1 LTMKSGVECEYFLIS
16 PDGNSIADPRDTQ
29 SKPCYDQSAL
39 MRRYDLIKEI
49 CDCMIEMGWG
59 PYQNDHE
66 DANGQFEMNWDYS
79 DCLKTADRHTFF
91 KYMVKT
97 IAEKHGLRATF
108 MPKPFE
114 NLTGNGCHAHIS
126 VWDGKKNKFLD
137 NSNNLGLS
145 KMAYNF
151 LGGVI
156 KHASSLSAF
165 FNPTINSY
173 RRINAP
179 PTKSGASWSPS
190 SISYTGNNRTHMIR
204 IPDPGRFELRLMDG
218 SANPYLLQAGVLAAG
233 INGIRKRV
241 NPGKPLFC
249 NMYTDHKKYP
259 NLKKLPNTLE
269 ESLDML
275 NSNTILKNAFGKDV
289 LNSYLKLKNSE
300 IWKWKNWEISWSL
313 SKQSSSEKNIKI
325 LLVHGFGASK
335 NHWRHNQDFLGKF
348 SNCFAIDLLGFGKS
362 SQPSALL
369 NYEPD
374 KENSIKYSFDLW
386 GNQISTF
393 CAEVI
398 KSPVYL
404 VGNSIGGVIALKAA
418 EILKDNCKGIIL
430 IDCAQRTMDDKR
442 LKKSDILMNLL
453 RPVLKT
459 IVRQRLIS
467 NTLFTRAANPKVIKR
482 ILEQAYPS
490 GKNIDKEL
498 IEILYQPSQR
508 KNSKEA
514 FRGFINLFDDYLATD
529 LFDKVNA
536 PIQLIWGEKDP
547 WESLNEAK
555 EWKNKF
561 RNIKRLDVIKNAGH
575 CPHDE
580 EPEET
585 NKLICEFLQE
595 TK

>member
-1 LTMKSGVECEYFLIS
+1 MSKNLFKIAKEKKIKYFLISFVDLFGVLRSKLVPAHAIKEMQETGAGFAGFAAWLDMTPADSDMFGIPDPDSLIQLPWNKEVGWLASDLWMNGKPVDASPRVMLKKQIKELSKQGLTMKSGVECEYFLIS
-16 PDGNSIADPRDTQ
+16 SDGSSIADSRDTQ

-137 NSNNLGLS
+137 KSNELGLT

-218 SANPYLLQAGVLAAG
+218 SANPYLLQASVLAAG
-233 INGIRKRV
+233 INGIK
-241 NPGKPLFC
+241 NKIDPGKPLHC
-249 NMYTDHKKYP
+249 NMYEDFAKYP
-259 NLKKLPNTLE
+259 DLPKLPDELDQSLKKLKQNKEMNEAFGADVIDSYIKLRGKEIKEFNNVEKFDKSKPITKWERQNTL
-269 ESLDML
+269 
-275 NSNTILKNAFGKDV
+275 
-289 LNSYLKLKNSE
+289 
-300 IWKWKNWEISWSL
+300 
-313 SKQSSSEKNIKI
+313 
-325 LLVHGFGASK
+325 
-335 NHWRHNQDFLGKF
+335 
-348 SNCFAIDLLGFGKS
+348 
-362 SQPSALL
+362 
-369 NYEPD
+369 
-374 KENSIKYSFDLW
+374 
-386 GNQISTF
+386 
-393 CAEVI
+393 
-398 KSPVYL
+398 
-404 VGNSIGGVIALKAA
+404 
-418 EILKDNCKGIIL
+418 
-430 IDCAQRTMDDKR
+430 DC
-442 LKKSDILMNLL
+442 
-453 RPVLKT
+453 
-459 IVRQRLIS
+459 
-467 NTLFTRAANPKVIKR
+467 
-482 ILEQAYPS
+482 
-490 GKNIDKEL
+490 
-498 IEILYQPSQR
+498 
-508 KNSKEA
+508 
-514 FRGFINLFDDYLATD
+514 
-529 LFDKVNA
+529 
-536 PIQLIWGEKDP
+536 
-547 WESLNEAK
+547 
-555 EWKNKF
+555 
-561 RNIKRLDVIKNAGH
+561 
-575 CPHDE
+575 
-580 EPEET
+580 
-585 NKLICEFLQE
+585 
-595 TK
+595 

>member
-1 LTMKSGVECEYFLIS
+1 MPKNLFKIAKEKKIKYFLISFVDLFGVLRSKLVPAHAIKDMQETGAGFAGFAAWLDMTPADSDMFGIPDPDSLIQLPWNKEVGWLASDLWMNGKPVDASPRIMLKKQIKKLSKQGLTMKSGVECEYFLIS
-16 PDGNSIADPRDTQ
+16 PNGDSIADPRDTQ

-137 NSNNLGLS
+137 KSNNLGLS

-218 SANPYLLQAGVLAAG
+218 SANPYLLQASVLAAG
-233 INGIRKRV
+233 INGIK
-241 NPGKPLFC
+241 NKIDPGKPLNC
-249 NMYTDHKKYP
+249 NMYEDFAKYP
-259 NLKKLPNTLE
+259 NLPKLPDELDQSLKQLKQNKEMNDAFGADVINSYIKLRSTEIKEFNNIERFDKSKPITKWERQNTL
-269 ESLDML
+269 
-275 NSNTILKNAFGKDV
+275 
-289 LNSYLKLKNSE
+289 
-300 IWKWKNWEISWSL
+300 
-313 SKQSSSEKNIKI
+313 
-325 LLVHGFGASK
+325 
-335 NHWRHNQDFLGKF
+335 
-348 SNCFAIDLLGFGKS
+348 
-362 SQPSALL
+362 
-369 NYEPD
+369 
-374 KENSIKYSFDLW
+374 
-386 GNQISTF
+386 
-393 CAEVI
+393 
-398 KSPVYL
+398 
-404 VGNSIGGVIALKAA
+404 
-418 EILKDNCKGIIL
+418 
-430 IDCAQRTMDDKR
+430 DC
-442 LKKSDILMNLL
+442 
-453 RPVLKT
+453 
-459 IVRQRLIS
+459 
-467 NTLFTRAANPKVIKR
+467 
-482 ILEQAYPS
+482 
-490 GKNIDKEL
+490 
-498 IEILYQPSQR
+498 
-508 KNSKEA
+508 
-514 FRGFINLFDDYLATD
+514 
-529 LFDKVNA
+529 
-536 PIQLIWGEKDP
+536 
-547 WESLNEAK
+547 
-555 EWKNKF
+555 
-561 RNIKRLDVIKNAGH
+561 
-575 CPHDE
+575 
-580 EPEET
+580 
-585 NKLICEFLQE
+585 
-595 TK
+595 

>member
-1 LTMKSGVECEYFLIS
+1 MSKNLFKIAKEKKIKYFLISFVDLFGVLRSKLVPAHAIKEMQETGAGFAGFAAWLDMTPADSDMFGIPDPDSLIQLPWNKEVGWLASDLWMNGKPVDASPRVMLKKQIKKLSKQGLTMKSGVECEYFLIS
-16 PDGNSIADPRDTQ
+16 PDGSSIADSRDTQ

-137 NSNNLGLS
+137 KSNELGLT

-218 SANPYLLQAGVLAAG
+218 SANPYLLQASVLAAG
-233 INGIRKRV
+233 INGIK
-241 NPGKPLFC
+241 NKIDPGKPLHC
-249 NMYTDHKKYP
+249 NMYEDFAKYP
-259 NLKKLPNTLE
+259 DLPKLPDELDQSLKKLKQNKEMNEAFSSDVIDSYIKLRSTEIKEFNNVEKFDKSKPITKWERQNTL
-269 ESLDML
+269 
-275 NSNTILKNAFGKDV
+275 
-289 LNSYLKLKNSE
+289 
-300 IWKWKNWEISWSL
+300 
-313 SKQSSSEKNIKI
+313 
-325 LLVHGFGASK
+325 
-335 NHWRHNQDFLGKF
+335 
-348 SNCFAIDLLGFGKS
+348 
-362 SQPSALL
+362 
-369 NYEPD
+369 
-374 KENSIKYSFDLW
+374 
-386 GNQISTF
+386 
-393 CAEVI
+393 
-398 KSPVYL
+398 
-404 VGNSIGGVIALKAA
+404 
-418 EILKDNCKGIIL
+418 
-430 IDCAQRTMDDKR
+430 DC
-442 LKKSDILMNLL
+442 
-453 RPVLKT
+453 
-459 IVRQRLIS
+459 
-467 NTLFTRAANPKVIKR
+467 
-482 ILEQAYPS
+482 
-490 GKNIDKEL
+490 
-498 IEILYQPSQR
+498 
-508 KNSKEA
+508 
-514 FRGFINLFDDYLATD
+514 
-529 LFDKVNA
+529 
-536 PIQLIWGEKDP
+536 
-547 WESLNEAK
+547 
-555 EWKNKF
+555 
-561 RNIKRLDVIKNAGH
+561 
-575 CPHDE
+575 
-580 EPEET
+580 
-585 NKLICEFLQE
+585 
-595 TK
+595 

>member
-1 LTMKSGVECEYFLIS
+1 MPKNLFKIAKEKKIKYFLISFVDLFGVLRSKLVPAHAIKDMQETGAGVAGFAAWLDMTPADSDMFGIPDPDSLIQLPWNKEVGWLASDLWMNGKPVDASPRIMLKKQIKKLSKQGLTMKSGVECEYFLIS

-137 NSNNLGLS
+137 KSNNLGLS

-151 LGGVI
+151 LGGVM

-218 SANPYLLQAGVLAAG
+218 SANPYLLQASVLAAG
-233 INGIRKRV
+233 INGIK
-241 NPGKPLFC
+241 NKIDPGKPLNC
-249 NMYTDHKKYP
+249 NMYEDFAKYP
-259 NLKKLPNTLE
+259 NLPKLPDELDQSLKQLKQNKEMNDAFGADVINSYIKLRSTEIKEFNNIERFDKSKPITKWERQNTL
-269 ESLDML
+269 
-275 NSNTILKNAFGKDV
+275 
-289 LNSYLKLKNSE
+289 
-300 IWKWKNWEISWSL
+300 
-313 SKQSSSEKNIKI
+313 
-325 LLVHGFGASK
+325 
-335 NHWRHNQDFLGKF
+335 
-348 SNCFAIDLLGFGKS
+348 
-362 SQPSALL
+362 
-369 NYEPD
+369 
-374 KENSIKYSFDLW
+374 
-386 GNQISTF
+386 
-393 CAEVI
+393 
-398 KSPVYL
+398 
-404 VGNSIGGVIALKAA
+404 
-418 EILKDNCKGIIL
+418 
-430 IDCAQRTMDDKR
+430 DC
-442 LKKSDILMNLL
+442 
-453 RPVLKT
+453 
-459 IVRQRLIS
+459 
-467 NTLFTRAANPKVIKR
+467 
-482 ILEQAYPS
+482 
-490 GKNIDKEL
+490 
-498 IEILYQPSQR
+498 
-508 KNSKEA
+508 
-514 FRGFINLFDDYLATD
+514 
-529 LFDKVNA
+529 
-536 PIQLIWGEKDP
+536 
-547 WESLNEAK
+547 
-555 EWKNKF
+555 
-561 RNIKRLDVIKNAGH
+561 
-575 CPHDE
+575 
-580 EPEET
+580 
-585 NKLICEFLQE
+585 
-595 TK
+595 